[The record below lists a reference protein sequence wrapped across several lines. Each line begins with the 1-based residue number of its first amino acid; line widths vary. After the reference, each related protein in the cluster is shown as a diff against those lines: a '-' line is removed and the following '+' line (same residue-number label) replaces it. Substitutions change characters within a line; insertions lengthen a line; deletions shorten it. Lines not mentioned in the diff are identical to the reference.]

1 MELKKILDSND
12 IPMISTYESRNDE
25 FRSLPPKVNVSLP
38 SLSLHQINTEQ
49 LYQMFGS
56 LSELSITKGEH
67 CYTMDA
73 TQEDEVCPSVKELL
87 DKQELII
94 TIDTGYK
101 ELFNV
106 ICLNDEEIW
115 TSGKDKIMKLYNL
128 QGNLLK
134 SIQTKSGNDPCNI
147 AVTRSGYLIY
157 TDFKTKSIFKVRNH
171 QIVEEIRLQNW
182 IPCSVCTS
190 CTGDVIVIM
199 DSEDKQSKVV
209 RYSDFTEKQTI
220 QLDDKNEPLFLSGT
234 PKYITENKNMDIC
247 VADSGAYAVVVV
259 NKVGKLRF
267 RYTACNQASNT
278 RKYFYPRGIITDSQ
292 NHILIADS
300 FNDNIHIQN
309 QDGQFLRFIKNC
321 DLVFIGFMC
330 RCQRKPLCG

>member
-1 MELKKILDSND
+1 
-12 IPMISTYESRNDE
+12 MISTYESRNDE
-25 FRSLPPKVNVSLP
+25 FRRLPPKVNVSLP

-49 LYQMFGS
+49 LHQMFGS

-67 CYTMDA
+67 CCTIDA
-73 TQEDEVCPSVKELL
+73 TQEAEVCPSVKQLL

-128 QGNLLK
+128 QGKLLK

-147 AVTRSGYLIY
+147 AVSRSGNLIY
-157 TDFKTKSIFKVRNH
+157 TDFKTKSIFKVRSH
-171 QIVEEIRLQNW
+171 QILEEIRLQNW

-234 PKYITENKNMDIC
+234 PKYITVNKNLDIC

-278 RKYFYPRGIITDSQ
+278 RKYLYSRGIITDSQ
-292 NHILIADS
+292 NNILIADS
-300 FNDNIHIQN
+300 FNDNIHILN
-309 QDGQFLRFIKNC
+309 QDSNSSFVSLKI
-321 DLVFIGFMC
+321 VI
-330 RCQRKPLCG
+330 